1 VKDLGVPTLT
11 GGPVATRMVVVRMQ
25 ASRRSYRIAHL
36 IQVAKGVEEVLGT
49 ISAFVQTGLSLAYLA
64 DQAHVAYKAR
74 QVIAREQE
82 QEVEDAEIVSE
93 METLI
98 QKIDIEAARKQAR
111 TATIT
116 FKIPDEPEQQDNR

>member
-1 VKDLGVPTLT
+1 
-11 GGPVATRMVVVRMQ
+11 MQ

-74 QVIAREQE
+74 QVITREQE
-82 QEVEDAEIVSE
+82 QEVHDAEIVSE
-93 METLI
+93 MESLV
-98 QKIDIEAARKQAR
+98 QELDIEAGRKQAR
-111 TATIT
+111 NASIT
-116 FKIPDEPEQQDNR
+116 FKIPDEPDHQDKR